1 MWSLM
6 EKTFMMNQL
15 NGSYDYIR
23 KATTGQLE
31 GYTAG
36 CLLDYDYIKNHHR
49 LTAVDLSRQEELDTD
64 SKAIEQVEFAGQLKE

>member
-1 MWSLM
+1 M

-23 KATTGQLE
+23 KVTTGQLE

-36 CLLDYDYIKNHHR
+36 CLLDYDYIKIIN
-49 LTAVDLSRQEELDTD
+49 SCWF
-64 SKAIEQVEFAGQLKE
+64 K